1 MARYFCIVFPLLFC
15 ATLSVCAQHIVFVKG
30 NCMGACAIE
39 TVDSIKMVQTHI
51 FDVYPKGWETAR
63 HIDADTVL
71 FNTVLTDTLHV
82 HFKDSVTSIV
92 NPDIMG
98 IVTDVSQTTTEIT
111 TTRSEPLICKLSGV
125 SSNQRV
131 VIKSDTTITLVLDNL
146 TLSSETGSCISLP
159 NRHTAFVELT
169 ESTNNIIT
177 DATIYADSGDEANA
191 ALYAGGSIYFSGE
204 GFLTVRGRHKHAINS
219 RKGGITIN
227 ANVKIPN
234 AVDDGI
240 RADSSIS
247 VENGSVYIDSVAGSG
262 LHADHGNVEFHNGL
276 LDVRLAFPDTKG
288 IKADNLFSQSGGK
301 LLLHLLADQSKGVK
315 ANRGIVIDGGTIL
328 GDASGGAVV
337 KKGDPSYCTFLKS
350 DDTIRISNSAIQ
362 LSHTGMGGKGISSD
376 RDFLFENSMLTATF
390 ACDGSGYLNA
400 EGEEDYYTSKILD
413 SDGNMLIRSG
423 HVDILQKGL
432 GGKGITCDGNLE
444 LGEMLAEDSL
454 LQMTIETQG
463 SAIINDTI
471 LDKRFGCPKAYKG
484 KSHVYVYS
492 GRINAV
498 THGMGGEGIE
508 CNGYMK
514 IEGGE
519 ITCETFDDGINV
531 QKNLTINGGKTYVF
545 SSDNDGIDLNGN
557 LTINGGMV
565 VALNAH
571 FRDEAFDC
579 DEYRNFTINGGT
591 ILGIARDFS
600 RPTEVNQ
607 PYAQHTPALWRPDY
621 SGKDSVNVHDFHKG
635 ECITIADHD
644 SNPYVTVRM
653 PADVPCAFITASA
666 PWMKDG
672 EDVYV
677 FQSESVPENSTLTLS
692 GKTFLGGSTM
702 QGAPLITIPITTKIL
717 GATTN

>member
-1 MARYFCIVFPLLFC
+1 MKNFTRHF
-15 ATLSVCAQHIVFVKG
+15 LSMTTAALIGGSAVL
-30 NCMGACAIE
+30 NCGLPAALAAE
-39 TVDSIKMVQTHI
+39 
-51 FDVYPKGWETAR
+51 A
-63 HIDADTVL
+63 
-71 FNTVLTDTLHV
+71 
-82 HFKDSVTSIV
+82 KD
-92 NPDIMG
+92 G
-98 IVTDVSQTTTEIT
+98 K
-111 TTRSEPLICKLSGV
+111 LIPVIISLSGDAV
-125 SSNQRV
+125 LAGEAAAEMGTDYLDTAEADAKAASLRQISSQAEEYLRSLYPELE
-131 VIKSDTTITLVLDNL
+131 ISYRYDVLMN
-146 TLSSETGSCISLP
+146 GFSCSLP
-159 NRHTAFVELT
+159 A
-169 ESTNNIIT
+169 
-177 DATIYADSGDEANA
+177 
-191 ALYAGGSIYFSGE
+191 
-204 GFLTVRGRHKHAINS
+204 
-219 RKGGITIN
+219 
-227 ANVKIPN
+227 
-234 AVDDGI
+234 
-240 RADSSIS
+240 
-247 VENGSVYIDSVAGSG
+247 
-262 LHADHGNVEFHNGL
+262 GL
-276 LDVRLAFPDTKG
+276 LDEAGSCRWVKDITK
-288 IKADNLFSQSGGK
+288 
-301 LLLHLLADQSKGVK
+301 VET
-315 ANRGIVIDGGTIL
+315 VTIL

-376 RDFLFENSMLTATF
+376 RDFLFENSMLMATF

-571 FRDEAFDC
+571 FRDEDFDC